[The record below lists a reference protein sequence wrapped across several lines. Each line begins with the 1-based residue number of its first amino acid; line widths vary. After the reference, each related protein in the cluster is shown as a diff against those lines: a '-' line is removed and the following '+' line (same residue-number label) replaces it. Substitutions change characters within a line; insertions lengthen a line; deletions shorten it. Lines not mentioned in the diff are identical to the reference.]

1 MVSRTRVAQSPPGRS
16 KRQRGLLGAAVLG
29 LAVLVLHHPLT
40 RAAYHASQRLDIVE
54 TRARLATWPQLTNAH
69 FRIYYA
75 SGQQQEAGWVLEAL
89 DRALPY
95 EEQNLAVT
103 PHGRL
108 TVVVYPSQAA
118 MNEAVGVNPSANNIG
133 YDYAG
138 VIDILSPKT
147 WLPNRQAFLAQ
158 GPAPHELGHA
168 LLNLKADGDYPAWF
182 NEGVAQYEDWRTT
195 GYQWITASNHL
206 SGPLYSMSQLT
217 GNFYDL
223 SNQSRAYREGLALV
237 KYLEQRQGVKGFH
250 QFLQDLE
257 NGQSF
262 TGALESQYHIASEN
276 ALFSAWQASRR

>member
-1 MVSRTRVAQSPPGRS
+1 MVSRTRAAQSPPGVN
-16 KRQRGLLGAAVLG
+16 KRRRGLVGAA
-29 LAVLVLHHPLT
+29 LAVLALHHPIT
-40 RAAYHASQRLDIVE
+40 RAAYRVSQRLDILE
-54 TRARLATWPQLTNAH
+54 TRARLATWPELTSAS

-75 SGQQQEAGWVLEAL
+75 PGQAEEAGWVLQAL
-89 DRALPY
+89 DQALPY

-103 PHGRL
+103 PKGRL

-118 MNEAVGVNPSANNIG
+118 MNEAVGVNGSANNIG

-138 VIDILSPKT
+138 VIDILSPKA
-147 WLPNRQAFLAQ
+147 WLPHRQAFLAQ

-168 LLNLKADGDYPAWF
+168 LLNLKADGNYPAWF

-195 GYQWITASNHL
+195 GYQWVTSTNHL
-206 SGPLYSMSQLT
+206 SGPLYPMNQLT
-217 GNFYDL
+217 ANFYGL

-237 KYLEQRQGVKGFH
+237 QYLEQRQGQSGFH

-262 TGALESQYHIASEN
+262 QGALRTQYHFPSEN
-276 ALFSAWQASRR
+276 ALFSAWQASRHPG